1 MIYYFKHYRS
11 MCGTVKIEAKNENEA
26 RSKFKQLNTSDLEW
40 RSDPSGKYRTTY
52 EVICEDA
59 TISDNKAK

>member
-1 MIYYFKHYRS
+1 